1 MRLDYLKIGE
11 KAGMNIIQLPIGSIE
26 EDKDQPRYQ
35 FDEEALQELMK
46 SIEELGLLSPIK
58 VRASGKDRYKIIYG
72 NRRYKACLAL
82 GLPSIPCIIS
92 EAASEQEIYLEQ
104 IAENLT
110 REGFTPIEE
119 AEAFHKL
126 MNDPRFSSSIK
137 YLSSKLGKP
146 ESYIKNKLELLKF
159 GQAVKKL
166 VVSGTAIRKDK
177 LTEDQLLP
185 LKDLPL
191 EHRDPLALIMAR
203 DEMPVSDIKK
213 IARLFKSKDI
223 SASTK
228 DKLLYKSG
236 RELYE
241 TWSVYEQNRA
251 ERAKPAE
258 PKAKPK
264 TKEAPPATPAE
275 DTAQTAP
282 AAQSA
287 QSEKVDSPN
296 PSNPTATAAAP
307 TESVLF
313 PDIRPTDALATAS
326 PSPAQSNAANLSA
339 SDAAAPL
346 LMQVEQLL
354 AILEAAAAPTGQI
367 MPESAQLSDADHARL
382 RSDLER
388 LTERLETEL
397 HGWRG
402 VLQGLYSSTR

>member
-1 MRLDYLKIGE
+1 
-11 KAGMNIIQLPIGSIE
+11 MNIVELPITQIE

-35 FDEEALQELMK
+35 FDEEALQELMQ
-46 SIEELGLLSPIK
+46 SIEEIGLLSPIK
-58 VRASGKDRYKIIYG
+58 VRATGKNQYKIIYG

-82 GLPSIPCIIS
+82 GRTSIPCIIS
-92 EAASEQEIYLEQ
+92 EAVSEQEIYLEQ

-110 REGFTPIEE
+110 REGFSPIEE

-126 MNDPRFSSSIK
+126 MNDPKFSSSVK

-146 ESYIKNKLELLKF
+146 ESYIKNKCELLKF
-159 GQAVKKL
+159 GPAVKKL

-264 TKEAPPATPAE
+264 SKASAPESTPAASSGSLPPATE
-275 DTAQTAP
+275 
-282 AAQSA
+282 
-287 QSEKVDSPN
+287 
-296 PSNPTATAAAP
+296 TAAPQASANI
-307 TESVLF
+307 ELA
-313 PDIRPTDALATAS
+313 DIRPADVREGAS
-326 PSPAQSNAANLSA
+326 SSTTSAPEQVVQPSSA
-339 SDAAAPL
+339 STPL
-346 LMQVEQLL
+346 LMQVGQLL
-354 AILEAAAAPTGQI
+354 HILDAAAAPTAEDLPAVNGL
-367 MPESAQLSDADHARL
+367 SAADK
-382 RSDLER
+382 ER
-388 LTERLETEL
+388 LQQELQQLTDRLETEL
-397 HGWRG
+397 QSWKS
-402 VLQGLYSSTR
+402 LLEELYQTAH

>member
-1 MRLDYLKIGE
+1 
-11 KAGMNIIQLPIGSIE
+11 MNIIQLPIGSIE

-119 AEAFHKL
+119 ADAFHKL
-126 MNDPRFSSSIK
+126 MNDSRFSSSVK

-203 DEMPVSDIKK
+203 DEMPVSDVKK

-287 QSEKVDSPN
+287 QSEKVDSPI
-296 PSNPTATAAAP
+296 PSNPAATVAAP

-313 PDIRPTDALATAS
+313 PDIRPADALATESPGSAQPSAAS
-326 PSPAQSNAANLSA
+326 LSA

-346 LMQVEQLL
+346 LMQIEQLL
-354 AILEAAAAPTGQI
+354 AILEAAAAPTGQT
-367 MPESAQLSDADHARL
+367 MPEAAQLSGADHARL

>member
-1 MRLDYLKIGE
+1 
-11 KAGMNIIQLPIGSIE
+11 
-26 EDKDQPRYQ
+26 
-35 FDEEALQELMK
+35 EEALQELMK

-203 DEMPVSDIKK
+203 DEMPVSDVKK

-258 PKAKPK
+258 PKAKSK
-264 TKEAPPATPAE
+264 AKEAPPAAQAE
-275 DTAQTAP
+275 DTAQIASSTP
-282 AAQSA
+282 HGRVESP
-287 QSEKVDSPN
+287 VDPN
-296 PSNPTATAAAP
+296 QAVAAAP
-307 TESVLF
+307 VETVKF
-313 PDIRPTDALATAS
+313 PDIRPADALATE
-326 PSPAQSNAANLSA
+326 SPASAQPSAANLSA
-339 SDAAAPL
+339 SDVAAPL

-354 AILEAAAAPTGQI
+354 AILEAAAAPTEQT

-402 VLQGLYSSTR
+402 VLQVLYSSTR